1 MNLSG
6 ASADRRAAMHAKLE
20 LMKQRQSGINLEDQI
35 SQLVIHQVKC
45 LEERTEEIASVLLPR
60 LEQSQQQ
67 IAALTEKTIKTM
79 GDESLYAANQ
89 EKLKQIDALRVI
101 KKDLEDA
108 LPAIQKSLE
117 NEKQEKAA
125 LLKNLE
131 EFREVLKNA
140 SALNCHAALH
150 LLGERGSYRIANG
163 KNPTASLDTRNK
175 EMIHDRLARK

>member
-1 MNLSG
+1 
-6 ASADRRAAMHAKLE
+6 MHAKLE
-20 LMKQRQSGINLEDQI
+20 LMKRRQSGIKLENEM
-35 SQLVIHQVKC
+35 SQLVIRQVKS

-79 GDESLYAANQ
+79 GDESLFAANQ
-89 EKLKQIDALRVI
+89 EKLKQIETLRAI

-108 LPAIQKSLE
+108 LPEMQKSLE

-150 LLGERGSYRIANG
+150 QLSERGSYRIANE
-163 KNPTASLDTRNK
+163 KNPPVSLDTRNK
-175 EMIHDRLARK
+175 EMIHDRLTRK